1 MIKIDGSYGEG
12 GGALVRVATA
22 LSALTKKT
30 IRIDNIRANRP
41 RKGLSHQHLNAIEA
55 VSKLCN
61 AEVDGLKLGS
71 TTIIFS
77 PKELEGGSLNVNIGT
92 AGSIGLVLQALMI
105 PAAFSESKTKITITG
120 GTDVKW
126 APPIDYISN
135 VTLPILKKMGYK
147 GKISL
152 LRRGYYP
159 KGGGKVIAEIKPIKK
174 LKPLKLIESEI
185 ESIEGIS
192 YASNLPKHVAD
203 RQAKSAYNI
212 LKKTGLDVDIDVRH
226 DNESLSPGSGIVL
239 WAKGNTRIGSS
250 SLGERG
256 KRAEIVGKEAAKELL
271 NFLNSGAP
279 LDKYMGDQIIPYIS
293 LTENSK
299 VRTAEFTL
307 HAHTNVYVV
316 KKILGKELKI
326 ENGLGKITTIST

>member
-1 MIKIDGSYGEG
+1 M
-12 GGALVRVATA
+12 
-22 LSALTKKT
+22 
-30 IRIDNIRANRP
+30 
-41 RKGLSHQHLNAIEA
+41 NAIEA

-159 KGGGKVIAEIKPIKK
+159 KGGGKVIAEIKPIK
-174 LKPLKLIESEI
+174 
-185 ESIEGIS
+185 
-192 YASNLPKHVAD
+192 N
-203 RQAKSAYNI
+203 
-212 LKKTGLDVDIDVRH
+212 
-226 DNESLSPGSGIVL
+226 
-239 WAKGNTRIGSS
+239 
-250 SLGERG
+250 
-256 KRAEIVGKEAAKELL
+256 
-271 NFLNSGAP
+271 
-279 LDKYMGDQIIPYIS
+279 
-293 LTENSK
+293 
-299 VRTAEFTL
+299 
-307 HAHTNVYVV
+307 
-316 KKILGKELKI
+316 
-326 ENGLGKITTIST
+326 